1 MNQLH
6 AKKGKD
12 VLKEMKDVATLNGK
26 KYEVEIERVDEYRP
40 LDRGAQVSAPAPI
53 LAAAP
58 APKAA
63 PAPAAAPAPKAAPAP
78 APAPAPAAAPSAG
91 GQTVEAPMPGKIL
104 DIKVKVGDAVS
115 YGQCVSVMEAM
126 KMETEIVAPAAGTVA
141 AINVST
147 GDSVE
152 TGAVL
157 VTLN

>member
-12 VLKEMKDVATLNGK
+12 VLKEMKYVATLNGK

-63 PAPAAAPAPKAAPAP
+63 PAPAAAP
-78 APAPAPAAAPSAG
+78 
-91 GQTVEAPMPGKIL
+91 MPGKIL

-115 YGQCVSVMEAM
+115 YGQCVIVMEAM

>member
-1 MNQLH
+1 
-6 AKKGKD
+6 
-12 VLKEMKDVATLNGK
+12 MKYVATLNGK

-40 LDRGAQVSAPAPI
+40 LDRGAQVSTPAPI

-58 APKAA
+58 APKA
-63 PAPAAAPAPKAAPAP
+63 

-115 YGQCVSVMEAM
+115 YGQCVIVMEAM

>member
-1 MNQLH
+1 
-6 AKKGKD
+6 
-12 VLKEMKDVATLNGK
+12 MKYVATLNGK

-63 PAPAAAPAPKAAPAP
+63 PAPAAAPAPKAA
-78 APAPAPAAAPSAG
+78 G

-104 DIKVKVGDAVS
+104 DIKVKVGDAVG
-115 YGQCVSVMEAM
+115 YGQCVIVMEAM

-141 AINVST
+141 SINVST

>member
-12 VLKEMKDVATLNGK
+12 VLKEMKYVATLNGK
-26 KYEVEIERVDEYRP
+26 KSEVEIERVDEYRP

-115 YGQCVSVMEAM
+115 YGQCVIVMEAM

>member
-1 MNQLH
+1 
-6 AKKGKD
+6 
-12 VLKEMKDVATLNGK
+12 MKYVATLNGK

-63 PAPAAAPAPKAAPAP
+63 PAPA
-78 APAPAPAAAPSAG
+78 PAPAAAPSAG

-115 YGQCVSVMEAM
+115 YGQCVIVMEAM

>member
-12 VLKEMKDVATLNGK
+12 VLKEMKYVATLNGK

-104 DIKVKVGDAVS
+104 DIKVKVGDAVG
-115 YGQCVSVMEAM
+115 YGQCVIVMEAM
-126 KMETEIVAPAAGTVA
+126 KIDTEIVAPAAGSVA

>member
-1 MNQLH
+1 
-6 AKKGKD
+6 
-12 VLKEMKDVATLNGK
+12 MKYVATLNGK

-40 LDRGAQVSAPAPI
+40 LDRGEQASAPAPI

-78 APAPAPAAAPSAG
+78 ASAPAPAAPAAAG

-104 DIKVKVGDAVS
+104 DIKVKVGDAVG
-115 YGQCVSVMEAM
+115 YGQCVIVMEAM

-141 AINVST
+141 SINVST

>member
-1 MNQLH
+1 
-6 AKKGKD
+6 
-12 VLKEMKDVATLNGK
+12 MKYVATLNGK

-40 LDRGAQVSAPAPI
+40 LDRGEQASAPAPI

-63 PAPAAAPAPKAAPAP
+63 PAPA
-78 APAPAPAAAPSAG
+78 PAPAPAAPAAAG

-104 DIKVKVGDAVS
+104 DIKVKVGDAVG
-115 YGQCVSVMEAM
+115 YGQCVIVMEAM

-141 AINVST
+141 SINVST

>member
-1 MNQLH
+1 
-6 AKKGKD
+6 
-12 VLKEMKDVATLNGK
+12 MKYVATLNGK

-40 LDRGAQVSAPAPI
+40 LDRGAQASAPAPI

-58 APKAA
+58 APKSA
-63 PAPAAAPAPKAAPAP
+63 PAPAAAPAP
-78 APAPAPAAAPSAG
+78 APAPAPVPAPAAAPAAAG

-104 DIKVKVGDAVS
+104 DIKVKVGDAVG
-115 YGQCVSVMEAM
+115 YGQCVIVMEAM

-141 AINVST
+141 SINVST

>member
-12 VLKEMKDVATLNGK
+12 VLKEMKYLATLNEK

-115 YGQCVSVMEAM
+115 YGQCVIVMEAM

>member
-12 VLKEMKDVATLNGK
+12 VLKEMKYVATLNGK

-63 PAPAAAPAPKAAPAP
+63 PAPA
-78 APAPAPAAAPSAG
+78 PAPAPAAAPSAG

-104 DIKVKVGDAVS
+104 DIKVKVGDAVG
-115 YGQCVSVMEAM
+115 YGQCVIVMEAM